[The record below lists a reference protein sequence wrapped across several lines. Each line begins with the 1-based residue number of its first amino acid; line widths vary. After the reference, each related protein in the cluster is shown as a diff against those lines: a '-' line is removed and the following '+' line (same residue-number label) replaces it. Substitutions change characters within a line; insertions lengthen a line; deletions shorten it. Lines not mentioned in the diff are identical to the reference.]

1 MAHGKNPC
9 VKSITFS
16 ITIKFADNCYR
27 TIQSNTNLKL
37 INDATKLLEA
47 ILKFHMIVHVG
58 SSLIIKH
65 LQ

>member
-1 MAHGKNPC
+1 MARGKNPC

-16 ITIKFADNCYR
+16 ITIEFADNCYR

-37 INDATKLLEA
+37 INGVIKLLEA
-47 ILKFHMIVHVG
+47 ILKFHMTVHVG
-58 SSLIIKH
+58 STLIIKH